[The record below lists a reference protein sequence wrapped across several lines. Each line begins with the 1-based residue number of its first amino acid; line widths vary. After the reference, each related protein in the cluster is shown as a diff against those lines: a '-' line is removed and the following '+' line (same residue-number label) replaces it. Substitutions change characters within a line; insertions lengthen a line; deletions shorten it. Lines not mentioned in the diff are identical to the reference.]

1 MLAWAMVAIVEVWR
15 HTAFMRNRQLS
26 VRGFTIFALVLT
38 VAGCSSGA
46 LLPASSRR
54 LPSPASRVPVGL
66 QADATIAPCLPG
78 DVSVTTTATLI
89 APPNAAAVQIT
100 VTLLNRMD
108 FACALPKLGCPHG
121 DDYAEVVNAVGAVV
135 WTPGYAIGCPPQYRQ
150 APNAVASHSSLR
162 VTEVWDLFDCGPAYG
177 CAATHAAA
185 GMYRARG
192 MSESL
197 GVSSESASFA
207 VS

>member
-1 MLAWAMVAIVEVWR
+1 MVAFVGAWR

-38 VAGCSSGA
+38 VAGCSSGP
-46 LLPASSRR
+46 LLSASSHR
-54 LPSPASRVPVGL
+54 LPSPASTAPVGI

-78 DVSVTTTATLI
+78 DVSLTTTATPI
-89 APPNAAAVQIT
+89 APPKTAAVQIT

-121 DDYAEVVNAVGAVV
+121 DLYAEVVTGVGAVV
-135 WTPGYAIGCPPQYRQ
+135 WTPGYAVGCPPQYRQ
-150 APNAVASHSSLR
+150 ALNTVASYSSLK

-177 CAATHAAA
+177 CAATHTAA
-185 GMYRARG
+185 GMYRGRG
-192 MSESL
+192 ISESL
-197 GVSSESASFA
+197 GVSSEGASFA